1 MGFAMMQIL
10 GQCGPL
16 VGTRLYPAKEGPFW
30 KRGMGVCAGAMVGVA
45 FLAVILRVYLAR
57 KNRKLEEE
65 TAYEGVGQDEEEG
78 LVGGGER
85 GGGSRE
91 ERFRYML

>member
-1 MGFAMMQIL
+1 MGFALMQVL

-16 VGTRLYPAKEGPFW
+16 VGTRLYPVKEGPFW

-45 FLAVILRVYLAR
+45 FLAVFLRAYLAR

-65 TAYEGVGQDEEEG
+65 AAYEGVGQDEEEG
-78 LVGGGER
+78 LVDGER
-85 GGGSRE
+85 EGGSSE